1 MNQPQPQPQ
10 PQPPYNQYDPYDPH
24 DTHDPYDPYDTH
36 GPYGAYEPPA
46 PPAPPAPRRS
56 RRPAVAA
63 VSVLLL
69 MALVPVA
76 VDRFT
81 AVQVEARTAKAF
93 QQGMDTPLPPKVQ
106 VHGFPVLTQIVAGS
120 LRDVDITAHDIPAAD
135 STGPLP
141 VSELSL
147 HLAGL
152 TKSDDDAEARAR
164 SAEATALLTYADVSD
179 TLGLEVSRGSRP
191 DQLRATVALP
201 LGNSVTATTT
211 VSAVAGNRI
220 AFKDF
225 KVTGGLP
232 SGPAESVLDK
242 AFEQPIQLRNIPD
255 GLHLRSVTA
264 TESGLAARFSGTSV
278 TFHADGATQGSTA
291 QDSSSYLTAPAAAER
306 FTTPRAAPREASH
319 SHMARTG

>member
-1 MNQPQPQPQ
+1 MHQSQ
-10 PQPPYNQYDPYDPH
+10 PQPPYEYSDEAAHEPHQPPYATFDTHNTHDPH
-24 DTHDPYDPYDTH
+24 DTYDPYDTYDPH
-36 GPYGAYEPPA
+36 ASYE
-46 PPAPPAPRRS
+46 PPAPRRS
-56 RRPAVAA
+56 RRPVVVAVAA
-63 VSVLLL
+63 LLL
-69 MALVPVA
+69 LVLAPVA
-76 VDRFT
+76 VDRFM

-93 QQGMDTPLPPKVQ
+93 QQGMHTPLPPKVR
-106 VHGFPVLTQIVAGS
+106 VHGFPVLTQIASDS

-152 TKSDDDAEARAR
+152 TKSDDDQEARAR

-179 TLGLEVSRGSRP
+179 ALGLEVSRGSRP
-191 DQLRATVALP
+191 DRLRATVALP

-225 KVTGGLP
+225 KVTGGLM
-232 SGPAESVLDK
+232 SGAAETVLDK

-264 TESGLAARFSGTSV
+264 TESGLTARFSGTSV
-278 TFHADGATQGSTA
+278 TFHADNSAQGTTT
-291 QDSSSYLTAPAAAER
+291 QDSSSRLTALTTTTR
-306 FTTPRAAPREASH
+306 FATARATP
-319 SHMARTG
+319 

>member
-1 MNQPQPQPQ
+1 MHQSQ
-10 PQPPYNQYDPYDPH
+10 PQPPHEYGDDEATHEPYQPYATFDTHNTHNAYDPYAAYDPH
-24 DTHDPYDPYDTH
+24 
-36 GPYGAYEPPA
+36 GIYEPQPPA
-46 PPAPPAPRRS
+46 PGRS
-56 RRPAVAA
+56 RRPVVAA
-63 VSVLLL
+63 ATVLLL
-69 MALVPVA
+69 LVLVPVA
-76 VDRFT
+76 VDRFM

-93 QQGMDTPLPPKVQ
+93 QQGMHTPLPPRVH
-106 VHGFPVLTQIVAGS
+106 VHGFPVLTQIASGS

-152 TKSDDDAEARAR
+152 TKSDDDQEARAR

-191 DQLRATVALP
+191 DQLKATVALP
-201 LGNSVTATTT
+201 LGNSVTAATT

-225 KVTGGLP
+225 KVTGGLM
-232 SGPAESVLDK
+232 SGAAEVVLDK

-264 TESGLAARFSGTSV
+264 TESGLTARFSGTSV
-278 TFHADGATQGSTA
+278 TFHADSAAQGTTTQ
-291 QDSSSYLTAPAAAER
+291 DNSSYLTALATTKR
-306 FTTPRAAPREASH
+306 FMTARATP
-319 SHMARTG
+319 